1 MQALE
6 GDILTKADELSPV
19 DLLNFDLEK
28 GEIRFKD
35 RRMVLSSADAW
46 GMLRKDLIA
55 ALGLERA
62 KSFLLRYGWNCG
74 MNDARNLKEMFEWDN
89 EQELLLAGLR
99 MHKISGSVMAR
110 FLEMDIDCAKGQFYF
125 LGEWINSHEAEQHLL
140 HFSHHHE
147 PVCYILMGYAGGYS
161 TEFLGEKVI
170 VKEIECVAAG
180 AKTCRFI
187 GKTIE
192 QWGDEIIPDLPFYE
206 ERSMADELDIAYRRI
221 EEQADLLKRSA
232 KLNQKLTQIVLQG
245 KGLDAI
251 ARVVSE
257 TLGCGVSIFDKTYQP
272 LSLYGDRDFTRTNF
286 FSEEEKAVLEKVNK
300 ERRTMEIGNRLFSPI
315 VLQNQV
321 SGFVSLYKKEGCFAN
336 LETVSL
342 ERMATVCA
350 IQMLNEKT
358 AIESEQ
364 RVKGELLDE
373 LLMAEIDTDRV
384 RQRMSYF
391 GYGINT
397 SYSVFV
403 FQIKGGGNWE
413 QDEAVN
419 VRKEIVNIISFD
431 LEHAGYHAL
440 VSSRID
446 RVFALIPEKLFKI
459 KKTTCKEYGQFLIH
473 KINGAIKNSFITLG
487 MSGIYHDLCSFS
499 RGFHEAQKAIEI
511 AEMKWKDRQVIHSAE
526 LGHLG
531 LLLNARNPAELESF
545 AKEKVGAINKYD
557 KKSGGELLKTLY
569 YYMKNEF
576 NLHKTAREMNITIG
590 GMRYRLRRIQELGK
604 FDLNNSDTR
613 FEIQLALEISVVMG
627 QLRV

>member
-1 MQALE
+1 ME
-6 GDILTKADELSPV
+6 GYILTKAEELSPV
-19 DLLNFDLEK
+19 DLIKFNLEK

-62 KSFLLRYGWNCG
+62 KSFLVRYGWNCG
-74 MNDARNLKEMFEWDN
+74 INDARNLKEMFEWDN
-89 EQELLLAGLR
+89 DNELLLAGLR
-99 MHKISGSVMAR
+99 MHNISGSVMAR
-110 FLEMDIDCAKGQFYF
+110 FLEMEIDCAKGHFYF

-140 HFSHHHE
+140 HFPSHHE

-161 TEFLGEKVI
+161 TEFLGKKVI

-180 AKTCRFI
+180 AKSCRFI
-187 GKTIE
+187 GKTID

-221 EEQADLLKRSA
+221 EEQAETLKRSA

-251 ARVVSE
+251 ARVVAE
-257 TLGCGVSIFDKTYQP
+257 NLGCGISIFDKTYQP
-272 LSLYGDRDFTRTNF
+272 LSVYGDLDFSRSRT
-286 FSEEEKAVLEKVNK
+286 FSEIEKNVLEKVNK
-300 ERRTMEIGNRLFSPI
+300 ERRTMEIGNRLISPI

-321 SGFVSLYKKEGCFAN
+321 SGFVSLYKKDGCFAN

-364 RVKGELLDE
+364 RAKGELLDE

-384 RQRMSYF
+384 RQRMTYF

-403 FQIKGGGNWE
+403 FQIKENSHWE
-413 QDEAVN
+413 KEGAHDE
-419 VRKEIVNIISFD
+419 RKEIVNIISSD

-446 RVFALIPEKLFKI
+446 RVFALIPEKLFKM
-459 KKTTCKEYGQFLIH
+459 KKINCKEYGQFLID
-473 KINGAIKNSFITLG
+473 KINDLLKNSRITLG

-511 AEMKWKDRQVIHSAE
+511 AEMKWKNRQVVHAAE

-531 LLLNARNPAELESF
+531 LLLNARNPEELESF
-545 AKEKVGAINKYD
+545 AKEKVGTIYEYD

-569 YYMKNEF
+569 YYIKNEF

-590 GMRYRLRRIQELGK
+590 GMRYRLRRIQELGE

-627 QLRV
+627 QLKV